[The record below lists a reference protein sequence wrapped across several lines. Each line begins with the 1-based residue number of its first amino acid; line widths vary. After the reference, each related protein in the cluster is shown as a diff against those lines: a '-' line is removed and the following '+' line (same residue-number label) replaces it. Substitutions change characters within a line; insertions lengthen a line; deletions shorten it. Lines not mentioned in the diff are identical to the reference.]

1 MTTVER
7 VPDAE
12 TPARPWRT
20 ERGFERLVFFS
31 DAVVAIAITLL
42 ILPVV
47 DIVSSDKSVGVGDLF
62 DDHFGELLAFAL
74 SFLVIALFWVEHHRT
89 FETIDGYTRPLIW
102 ANMLWLAT
110 IVFLPLPT
118 EMVAQSGSE
127 DRAVSALYI
136 GTILVSAIALEL
148 LTVVI
153 ARTPEI
159 QTDAPPPV
167 PDPTMVILTAVALII
182 AVAIP
187 AIGMWAML
195 LLFLQ
200 GPIGAAVQRRRSTP
214 ASIHE

>member
-1 MTTVER
+1 
-7 VPDAE
+7 
-12 TPARPWRT
+12 
-20 ERGFERLVFFS
+20 
-31 DAVVAIAITLL
+31 
-42 ILPVV
+42 
-47 DIVSSDKSVGVGDLF
+47 
-62 DDHFGELLAFAL
+62 
-74 SFLVIALFWVEHHRT
+74 
-89 FETIDGYTRPLIW
+89 
-102 ANMLWLAT
+102 MLWLAT

-118 EMVAQSGSE
+118 EMVAQIGSE

-148 LTVVI
+148 LTVI
-153 ARTPEI
+153 ISRTPEI
-159 QTDAPPPV
+159 QTEAPPPV

-182 AVAIP
+182 AVTIP